1 MESRDCKSKAAQD
14 LEIVDNQ
21 VYYFPCGSISSY
33 QGSVELAELVELP
46 DLLDH
51 QESCYV
57 QNSAEINE
65 RSLGHFDFISYDQVS
80 IDKLRL
86 EGSQPFEFTASFE
99 TGSKFAEIGTN
110 VDNYKETVDELNREI
125 AEKDLLLQKLVN
137 EVKALEKS
145 KKELEKDAKVC
156 KVEIE
161 KLNNKTKTQE
171 SEMNRLKLM
180 IEEILDDDGSS
191 KTSRAS
197 GFDSILSKL
206 EVIKRKV
213 KCERFSSPIKKDF
226 KSKLMGI
233 EKLKVFDVDDEIKT
247 ERPRSN
253 LNCGVEGFEKITYKE
268 VLRDLKEITSRASK
282 ALKNSSLN
290 RRSSNAVPYPR
301 MSIDRTPIE
310 KPMKSSYRY

>member
-171 SEMNRLKLM
+171 SEMNRLKLI

>member
-1 MESRDCKSKAAQD
+1 MESRDCKSKAGHD

-33 QGSVELAELVELP
+33 QGSVELAELNELP

-51 QESCYV
+51 QESCFV
-57 QNSAEINE
+57 QNSQDLNE
-65 RSLGHFDFISYDQVS
+65 RSLGQFDFISYDQVS

-86 EGSQPFEFTASFE
+86 ESSQPLEFTASFE
-99 TGSKFAEIGTN
+99 TGSKFVEVGTY
-110 VDNYKETVDELNREI
+110 VDSYKETVEEMNREI
-125 AEKDLLLQKLVN
+125 GEKNLLLLKLAN
-137 EVKALEKS
+137 EVKMLEKS
-145 KKELEKDAKVC
+145 KGELEKDARGF

-161 KLNNKTKTQE
+161 KLNSKVKMQD
-171 SEMNRLKLM
+171 SEMSRVKLM

-206 EVIKRKV
+206 EAIKRKV

-226 KSKLMGI
+226 KGKLMGI

-301 MSIDRTPIE
+301 MSIDRIPIE